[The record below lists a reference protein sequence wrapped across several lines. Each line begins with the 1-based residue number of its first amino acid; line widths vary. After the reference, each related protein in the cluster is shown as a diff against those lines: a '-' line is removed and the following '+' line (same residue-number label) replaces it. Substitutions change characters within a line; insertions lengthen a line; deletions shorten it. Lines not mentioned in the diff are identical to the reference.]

1 MINKRSVITAA
12 VIILF
17 GISLSVNA
25 GAAEAPPA
33 NTYSGDFWSRSTLTG
48 DWGGVRNDLAKKG
61 VTFDLSLTQVYQGIV
76 ERRQEEG
83 LGVRRPR
90 RPQHSCRHTETR
102 LVARRVPHGGG

>member
-1 MINKRSVITAA
+1 MANKRSVIIAA

-48 DWGGVRNDLAKKG
+48 D
-61 VTFDLSLTQVYQGIV
+61 
-76 ERRQEEG
+76 
-83 LGVRRPR
+83 
-90 RPQHSCRHTETR
+90 
-102 LVARRVPHGGG
+102 